1 MSKPQQAVLDI
12 AVCAGW
18 YMKWL
23 PVHPSGAG
31 EHWSSSL
38 WFCRGC
44 LLCDSISFGFLHS
57 HLLHKNNNK
66 NKNKN
71 KNKHKNHSSL
81 WIWAV
86 TRLRAQHPAQPI
98 SSDSQGTGRGPVA
111 VTLKSRVGTHPDK
124 CAYINRFFFH
134 LFFPWWQSATYW
146 AELEVIFWIAE
157 GKFPSWSNSYV
168 FCADQRFSSCL
179 MHLKA
184 QKNEWKKSY
193 SSELVDN
200 EMMIGEIM
208 PWLYC
213 QHNVSKGNSIE
224 KVHFEIL
231 IPLKE
236 TEKPPKRGRCLGV
249 LLFL

>member
-1 MSKPQQAVLDI
+1 
-12 AVCAGW
+12 
-18 YMKWL
+18 MKL
-23 PVHPSGAG
+23 
-31 EHWSSSL
+31 SS
-38 WFCRGC
+38 
-44 LLCDSISFGFLHS
+44 DQ
-57 HLLHKNNNK
+57 
-66 NKNKN
+66 
-71 KNKHKNHSSL
+71 
-81 WIWAV
+81 V
-86 TRLRAQHPAQPI
+86 RAQHPAHPI
-98 SSDSQGTGRGPVA
+98 SLATFPGDTKGTSGCHTKKRGGEHILTDVLA
-111 VTLKSRVGTHPDK
+111 VID
-124 CAYINRFFFH
+124 FFSH
-134 LFFPWWQSATYW
+134 LLFPWWQSATYW

-157 GKFPSWSNSYV
+157 GNFPSWSNSYV

-236 TEKPPKRGRCLGV
+236 TEKPPKRGKCLGV